1 MLLPVFLVLP
11 CHPGRGDALRW
22 APFLSD
28 KKWGNAL
35 SGFSSIL
42 ASQNG
47 PQRSVPRQAGKP
59 APETLEEDDPSRR
72 EPIRCTLPLT
82 IPPTGDIVSPSK
94 WRGRRRAE
102 ISSCPERDV
111 FGASILQLPSAV
123 PLPSC
128 PGHDRDG
135 TLPLQRTQAARCR
148 ALLAIRVEPWSI
160 SAWNRREQHGW
171 TGARAKNKICWQICF
186 LPESEGSR
194 ASRTGAA

>member
-1 MLLPVFLVLP
+1 MP
-11 CHPGRGDALRW
+11 CHLPLHKGGVWPGHTLR
-22 APFLSD
+22 
-28 KKWGNAL
+28 
-35 SGFSSIL
+35 
-42 ASQNG
+42 
-47 PQRSVPRQAGKP
+47 
-59 APETLEEDDPSRR
+59 
-72 EPIRCTLPLT
+72 LPLT
-82 IPPTGDIVSPSK
+82 FCLPGDIVSPSK

-102 ISSCPERDV
+102 ISSCSERDV

-135 TLPLQRTQAARCR
+135 TLPLQRTQAARYYVQAYRTAVSCS

>member
-1 MLLPVFLVLP
+1 MP
-11 CHPGRGDALRW
+11 CHLPLHKGGVWPGHTLR
-22 APFLSD
+22 
-28 KKWGNAL
+28 
-35 SGFSSIL
+35 
-42 ASQNG
+42 
-47 PQRSVPRQAGKP
+47 
-59 APETLEEDDPSRR
+59 
-72 EPIRCTLPLT
+72 LPLT
-82 IPPTGDIVSPSK
+82 FCLPGDIVSPSK

-135 TLPLQRTQAARCR
+135 TLPLQRTQATRLMCKHWHTSVSCSHPSQRPTAPHSAENAAGLRPTCFSVCVCRCCPAPGCY
-148 ALLAIRVEPWSI
+148 ALLLVSRVEPWSI

>member
-1 MLLPVFLVLP
+1 MGVFANTHPYRGVGEGLAPPRFPGFALPP
-11 CHPGRGDALRW
+11 W
-22 APFLSD
+22 
-28 KKWGNAL
+28 
-35 SGFSSIL
+35 
-42 ASQNG
+42 
-47 PQRSVPRQAGKP
+47 QRSVPRQAGKP

-82 IPPTGDIVSPSK
+82 ISTPSDIVSPSK

-148 ALLAIRVEPWSI
+148 ALLAIRVEPWDHQFDLYASPLNI
-160 SAWNRREQHGW
+160 SQGWGFFDAFAPKNQTGGLFHERR
-171 TGARAKNKICWQICF
+171 K
-186 LPESEGSR
+186 ESVYL
-194 ASRTGAA
+194 